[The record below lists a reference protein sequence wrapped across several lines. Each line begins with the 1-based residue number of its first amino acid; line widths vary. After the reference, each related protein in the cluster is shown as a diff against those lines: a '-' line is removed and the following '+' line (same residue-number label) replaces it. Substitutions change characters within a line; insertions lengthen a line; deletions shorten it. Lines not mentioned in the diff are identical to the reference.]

1 MEDAKQ
7 DTKGASDRLLI
18 VDDQPGI
25 TRVIEAAARE
35 LGFDVLAINDTDQF
49 EKAIET
55 LKPSIIFLDIA
66 MPGRDGV
73 ELIRYLAAGNYPGRI
88 VLMSGSNPLYI
99 QMSFEIAKARGLWV
113 AGTLAKP
120 FRKHEVVDLL
130 TRLMEISTDKNDE

>member
-1 MEDAKQ
+1 MPSENSEARPN
-7 DTKGASDRLLI
+7 RLLI

-35 LGFDVLAINDTDQF
+35 LSFEVLSINDTDQF
-49 EKAIET
+49 EKALQQFKPT
-55 LKPSIIFLDIA
+55 LIFLDIA

-120 FRKHEVVDLL
+120 FRKQEVVDLL
-130 TRLMEISTDKNDE
+130 TRLLEISSGKDDE

>member
-1 MEDAKQ
+1 MPSENSEARPN
-7 DTKGASDRLLI
+7 RLLI

-49 EKAIET
+49 EKAIQT

-73 ELIRYLAAGNYPGRI
+73 ELIANLAAANYPGRI

-113 AGTLAKP
+113 AGTLEKP
-120 FRKHEVVDLL
+120 FRKQEVVDLL
-130 TRLMEISTDKNDE
+130 TRLLEIATGKDDE